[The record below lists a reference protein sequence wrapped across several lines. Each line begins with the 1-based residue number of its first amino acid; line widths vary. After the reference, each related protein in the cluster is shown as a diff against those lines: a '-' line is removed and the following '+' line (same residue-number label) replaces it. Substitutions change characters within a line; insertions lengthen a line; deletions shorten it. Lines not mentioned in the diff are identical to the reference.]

1 LAAGNADTLI
11 VSTAL
16 ELAAKMQRMIVVA
29 NDILLT
35 YHWKPY
41 MAKILMK
48 RESTKINTSTLVSIL
63 LVQETV
69 GSVAV
74 DCLLAIHAIS
84 SCYMTSVLFG
94 HGKNTAFKKLSA
106 NGLSSI
112 FRSSMTVRLVVSK

>member
-1 LAAGNADTLI
+1 
-11 VSTAL
+11 
-16 ELAAKMQRMIVVA
+16 MQHVIVVA
-29 NDILLT
+29 NDILVLLT

-41 MAKILMK
+41 MAEILMK
-48 RESTKINTSTLVSIL
+48 RESTKSNTSTLVSIP

-84 SCYMTSVLFG
+84 GCYMTSVLFG

-106 NGLSSI
+106 NGLQQHFS
-112 FRSSMTVRLVVSK
+112 VVND